1 MPYFVYRIENFPIRR
16 LEKLQAFEV
25 FKDASAYAKQQRA
38 AQNLP
43 DGHLI
48 KVIHAENELM
58 AEDVL
63 SQVREAPP
71 KIGDDY

>member
-1 MPYFVYRIENFPIRR
+1 MPYFVYKIEQFPIRR
-16 LEKLQAFEV
+16 LEKLNVFDV
-25 FKDASAYAKQQRA
+25 FKDASAFAKEQRV
-38 AQNLP
+38 AQNLAE
-43 DGHLI
+43 GQI
-48 KVIHAENELM
+48 VKVIHAENELM

>member
-1 MPYFVYRIENFPIRR
+1 MPYFVYKIETFPIRR
-16 LEKLQAFEV
+16 LEKLSAFDA
-25 FKDASAYAKQQRA
+25 FKDASTFAKEQRA
-38 AQNLP
+38 AQSLAQ
-43 DGHLI
+43 GQAI

-58 AEDVL
+58 AEDLL

>member
-1 MPYFVYRIENFPIRR
+1 MPYFVYKIENFPIRR
-16 LEKLQAFEV
+16 LEKMNAFEA
-25 FKDASAYAKQQRA
+25 FKDASAYAKEQRV
-38 AQNLP
+38 AQALP
-43 DGHLI
+43 EGQVI

>member
-1 MPYFVYRIENFPIRR
+1 MPYFVYKIENFPIRR
-16 LEKLQAFEV
+16 LEKLNAFDV
-25 FKDASAYAKQQRA
+25 FKDASVYAKEQRA

-43 DGHLI
+43 EGQII

>member
-1 MPYFVYRIENFPIRR
+1 MPYFVYKIENFPIRR
-16 LEKLQAFEV
+16 LEKLNAFDV
-25 FKDASAYAKQQRA
+25 FKDASVYAKEQRA

-43 DGHLI
+43 EGQII

-71 KIGDDY
+71 RIGDDY

>member
-1 MPYFVYRIENFPIRR
+1 MPYFVYKIENFPIRR
-16 LEKLQAFEV
+16 LEKLNVFDV
-25 FKDASAYAKQQRA
+25 FKDASAYAKEQRIA
-38 AQNLP
+38 LNLP
-43 DGHLI
+43 EGQAI

>member
-1 MPYFVYRIENFPIRR
+1 MPYFVYKIENFPIRR
-16 LEKLQAFEV
+16 LEKLNTFEV
-25 FKDASAYAKQQRA
+25 FKEASAYAKEQRV
-38 AQNLP
+38 AQSLQE
-43 DGHLI
+43 GQVI

>member
-1 MPYFVYRIENFPIRR
+1 MPYFVYKIENFPIRR
-16 LEKLQAFEV
+16 LEKLQAFDV
-25 FKDASAYAKQQRA
+25 FKDASAYAKEQRV

-43 DGHLI
+43 EGQII

>member
-1 MPYFVYRIENFPIRR
+1 MPYFVYKIDNFPVRR
-16 LEKLQAFEV
+16 LEKLQAFDV
-25 FKDASAYAKQQRA
+25 FKDASAYAKEQRA
-38 AQNLP
+38 AQNLSE
-43 DGHLI
+43 GQII

-71 KIGDDY
+71 KVGDDY

>member
-1 MPYFVYRIENFPIRR
+1 MPYFVYKIESFPIRR
-16 LEKLQAFEV
+16 LEKLNAFDV
-25 FKDASAYAKQQRA
+25 FKDASGYAKEQRVA
-38 AQNLP
+38 LNLP
-43 DGHLI
+43 EGQII

>member
-1 MPYFVYRIENFPIRR
+1 MPYFVYKIETFPIRR
-16 LEKLQAFEV
+16 LEKLNAFEV
-25 FKDASAYAKQQRA
+25 FKDASTFAKEQRVA
-38 AQNLP
+38 LNLP
-43 DGHLI
+43 EGQSV

-63 SQVREAPP
+63 SQVREVPP

>member
-1 MPYFVYRIENFPIRR
+1 MPYFVYKIENFPIRR
-16 LEKLQAFEV
+16 LEKLNAFDV
-25 FKDASAYAKQQRA
+25 FKDASAYAKEQRA
-38 AQNLP
+38 AQNLAE
-43 DGHLI
+43 GQII

>member
-1 MPYFVYRIENFPIRR
+1 MPYFVYKIENFPIRR
-16 LEKLQAFEV
+16 LEKLNVFDV
-25 FKDASAYAKQQRA
+25 FKDASAYAKEQRVE
-38 AQNLP
+38 QNLAE
-43 DGHLI
+43 GQII

-63 SQVREAPP
+63 SQVREVPP